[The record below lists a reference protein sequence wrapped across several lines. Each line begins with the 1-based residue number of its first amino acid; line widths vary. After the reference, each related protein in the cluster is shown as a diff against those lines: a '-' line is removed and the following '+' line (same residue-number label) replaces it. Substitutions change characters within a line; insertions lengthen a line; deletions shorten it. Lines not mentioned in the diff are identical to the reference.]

1 MEIDPP
7 NIMQSIKNKYNNT
20 IRLIT
25 AEPTVKPTLIIKP
38 IAINK
43 SHSISPEPLLKRMRL
58 T

>member
-38 IAINK
+38 IAI
-43 SHSISPEPLLKRMRL
+43 S
-58 T
+58 